1 MITWRI
7 MSDNISNPDAIQ
19 GLEDTRND
27 GMLRQRG
34 MVGNKRD
41 GRQEEGNAM
50 GDNGAT
56 SIRIKPSG
64 R

>member
-1 MITWRI
+1 
-7 MSDNISNPDAIQ
+7 MSDNISNPDATQ
-19 GLEDTRND
+19 GLEDTRNNS
-27 GMLRQRG
+27 MLRQRG
-34 MVGNKRD
+34 MVGNKHN

-56 SIRIKPSG
+56 SIRIIPSW

>member
-1 MITWRI
+1 
-7 MSDNISNPDAIQ
+7 MSDNISNPDAIR
-19 GLEDTRND
+19 GSEDTHND

-34 MVGNKRD
+34 MVGTRCD
-41 GRQEEGNAM
+41 RRQEEDNAM

-56 SIRIKPSG
+56 SIRIKPYW

>member
-1 MITWRI
+1 
-7 MSDNISNPDAIQ
+7 MSDNISNTDAIQ
-19 GLEDTRND
+19 VSEDTRDD

-34 MVGNKRD
+34 MVGKRRD

-56 SIRIKPSG
+56 SIRIKP
-64 R
+64 

>member
-1 MITWRI
+1 
-7 MSDNISNPDAIQ
+7 MSDNISNTDAIQ
-19 GLEDTRND
+19 GSEDTRDD

-34 MVGNKRD
+34 MVGKRRD

-56 SIRIKPSG
+56 SIRIIPSW